1 MKLETGNEFM
11 DVMGLLNK
19 RNEEKGAQKQGSS

>member
-1 MKLETGNEFM
+1 MNLETGNEFM

-19 RNEEKGAQKQGSS
+19 EMKRRGPKQDVS